1 MGISHTERVD
11 RRPRAVA
18 PRGATLALLAG
29 CAGALL
35 LAGACGDGPAASPA
49 VSDASAPDAPSVVPS
64 GSGDASRPPCADG
77 APAPYPAASRIDLAA
92 VVPDL
97 TFTSPTGP
105 LALRSF
111 YEPCA
116 ARARL
121 LVLREIAG
129 FCEGCRWSLA
139 HTADL
144 LPPELRERVEV
155 VDLVVS
161 DERNFPVAT
170 AADLARAARALPG
183 LSAVHAA
190 DPAFTF
196 APVGLADTR
205 LPFLVAIDRRTMK
218 VVQLLVDPAPEDARF
233 TLRQTIAALDG
244 APGPAPEALVAVDGL
259 FPQNHWALIQ
269 QMRTPGAPP
278 PDPTNAVADDPTA
291 AALGKRLF
299 HDATLTP
306 SGTVSCATCHV
317 REKGF
322 ADGRARGLGLAEGD
336 RHTPSATL
344 AAHAPFQFW
353 DGRAD
358 TLWQQAL
365 GPFESAGEMG
375 SSRLFVARRVGA
387 AYAAEYAAVFPR
399 APLPAMADLA
409 RFPASGKPGE
419 PSWDGMAAADRDA
432 VTRVYVNV
440 GKAIAAYE
448 RTLRVAP
455 GPLDR
460 YAAGDLTALTPA
472 QKNGLHVF
480 ILAGCAQCHYGPRL
494 TDDAFHA
501 LRFETGRRDGKP
513 DRGALDGLA
522 ALLADPIRREAAT
535 YYDAPP
541 PALPFTV
548 VPTSMLGAFKTP
560 SLRGVAARAPYGHGG
575 TLADL
580 AAVSKHYGERGLP
593 AGDPRTVG
601 ETEPWAVRFIP
612 QHAEEVTE
620 FMRVLDEA
628 SIEP

>member
-1 MGISHTERVD
+1 M
-11 RRPRAVA
+11 
-18 PRGATLALLAG
+18 TLALLAACG
-29 CAGALL
+29 AALL
-35 LAGACGDGPAASPA
+35 LAGACSGAAGPASGPGPALDASPT
-49 VSDASAPDAPSVVPS
+49 DALVGPSATDAPP
-64 GSGDASRPPCADG
+64 APCVDG
-77 APAPYPAASRIDLAA
+77 QPGPYPASSSLDLAA

-97 TFTSPTGP
+97 TFAAPSGP
-105 LALRSF
+105 LALRTF

-116 ARARL
+116 PRARL
-121 LVLREIAG
+121 LVLREVAG

-144 LPPELRERVEV
+144 IPPELRERVEV

-161 DERNFPVAT
+161 DEHNFPVAT
-170 AADLARAARALPG
+170 PADLARAAKALPG
-183 LSAVHAA
+183 LSPVHAA
-190 DPAFTF
+190 DPRFTF
-196 APVGLADTR
+196 GPVGLADRR
-205 LPFLVAIDRRTMK
+205 LPFLVAVERRTMK
-218 VVQLLVDPAPEDARF
+218 IVQFLVDPAPEDARF

-244 APGPAPEALVAVDGL
+244 VPAPAPEPLAVVDGL
-259 FPQNHWALIQ
+259 FPQNHWALVQ
-269 QMRTPGAPP
+269 NMRTPGAPP
-278 PDPTNAVADDPTA
+278 PDPTNAVADDPAA

-306 SGTVSCATCHV
+306 SGTVSCATCHAP
-317 REKGF
+317 EKGF
-322 ADGRARGLGLAEGD
+322 ADGRARGFGLTEGD

-344 AAHAPFQFW
+344 AAHARFQFW
-353 DGRAD
+353 DGRSD
-358 TLWQQAL
+358 TLWHQAL
-365 GPFESAGEMG
+365 GPFENASEMG
-375 SSRLFVARRVGA
+375 SSRLFVARRVGS

-399 APLPAMADLA
+399 APLPAMGDLA
-409 RFPASGKPGE
+409 RFPTNGKPGE

-448 RTLRVAP
+448 RTLRVRP
-455 GPLDR
+455 GALDR

-472 QKNGLHVF
+472 QKTGLHVF
-480 ILAGCAQCHYGPRL
+480 FLAGCAQCHHGPRL

-522 ALLADPIRREAAT
+522 ALLADPIRREAAL

-548 VPTSMLGAFKTP
+548 VPGSMLGAFKTP
-560 SLRGVAARAPYGHGG
+560 TLRGVASRAPYGHGG

-580 AAVSKHYGERGLP
+580 AAVSKHYGERGL
-593 AGDPRTVG
+593 AADDPRTVG
-601 ETEPWAVRFIP
+601 DTEPWAVRFIP
-612 QHAEEVTE
+612 QHADEITE
-620 FMRVLDEA
+620 LMRVLDEA